1 MPLRAVVCSAI
12 PQQRTLP
19 LSKKGDVMK
28 LGISLVVEKEVNEW
42 DEFTGRLEAVE
53 SVDIRPR
60 VSGYITEIHF
70 EAGAIIKEGRSA
82 LCDSI
87 RVLTRQTS
95 PGGASRRG
103 MPATQSNAINA
114 DLLAFVRANDTYL
127 RKKTSNGGSARFF

>member
-70 EAGAIIKEGRSA
+70 EAGAIIEGRSA
-82 LCDSI
+82 LCDRSAS
-87 RVLTRQTS
+87 VS
-95 PGGASRRG
+95 GGLRREG
-103 MPATQSNAINA
+103 
-114 DLLAFVRANDTYL
+114 R
-127 RKKTSNGGSARFF
+127 RFERDQRRSSSVC